1 MDIEFE
7 NAKRKDVPV
16 ILQFIKELARYEKL
30 EHEVIA
36 NEALLEQWLFD
47 YKKAEV
53 IFCCEGSS

>member
-1 MDIEFE
+1 MMDIEFE

-36 NEALLEQWLFD
+36 NEALLEHWLFD

-53 IFCCEGSS
+53 IFL

>member
-30 EHEVIA
+30 EHEMIA
-36 NEALLEQWLFD
+36 NEHYWNNGYLIIRKL
-47 YKKAEV
+47 K
-53 IFCCEGSS
+53 